1 MKNLEV
7 MKIKEELNKVP
18 NREEVLNLLGN
29 ITPGVIESLIN
40 IGFNLYFNNP
50 TLEDRFMRSAI
61 VGATK
66 AVLESPEY
74 TEVIEFLKEE

>member
-1 MKNLEV
+1 MNNLEV
-7 MKIKEELNKVP
+7 IKIKEELNKVT
-18 NREEVLNLLGN
+18 NREEVLKLLGD
-29 ITPGVIESLIN
+29 ITPGVMESLIN

-66 AVLESPEY
+66 AVLESQEY
-74 TEVIEFLKEE
+74 AEVIEFLKEE